1 MIQEEL
7 DARKSPGSLMAAGQ
21 SLSAAAAAAAAATA
35 ATAAVFSGTRSPLP
49 R

>member
-21 SLSAAAAAAAAATA
+21 SLSAAA
-35 ATAAVFSGTRSPLP
+35 TAAVFSGTRSPLP